1 MAVPGEFSDE
11 GTDLRKQAEAIM
23 GGHAAASPEAAQPMS
38 LAATQALLHELE
50 VHQVEL
56 ELQNE
61 ELRRAQRD
69 LEASRSR
76 YFEHFE
82 LAPVGYCTVSGK
94 GLLQE
99 ANMATTDLLGLPR
112 AALIHQPFSRFI
124 LPEDQDTFYLLRKR
138 LLEQGGTQGCEL
150 RLVQQHCQGRVILQ
164 SAVWVQLVATAAQDD
179 DCQPVMRV
187 VLTDIDARKRQEFQN
202 QLEKSLMAF
211 LLGDHPLEE
220 RLEHLLGRY
229 EALLP
234 GLSGAVLAL
243 QDDRCHFRI
252 LAAPSLSLSARKTF
266 ESMALSPSLAPE
278 AAEALISKPHLAADI
293 NLDPLFL
300 PLRPL
305 GSSLGLR
312 SCWSL
317 PIPGAPDEV
326 LGILAF
332 FSDSPRRELAWEM
345 ESLERAAL
353 LVGGVLVRQRSKDH
367 LLESE
372 ARFRLMADQAPV
384 LIWLSDQ
391 DQLCTYFNQT
401 WLDFTGRT
409 PEQDA
414 GNGWAEGVHP
424 DDLQRCLEIYTSH
437 FDRRQPFRMEYRLRN
452 AAGEYRWLLD
462 NGLPRFDFNGAFLGY
477 IGSCID
483 LTDRVQSETA
493 LEEAN
498 QRMEGILEGTH
509 VGTWEWN
516 VQTGETVFNETWAEF
531 LGHTLADLAPISI
544 RTWEALCHPDDLK
557 GSEDLLLRHFAGELP
572 YYDYECRMKHK
583 DGHWVWMHDRG
594 RLLSRTGDGRPLLM
608 FGTHADISARKESE
622 AVQFESLERLRK
634 IAASVPGVIY
644 QYRLRPDGSS
654 CFPYA
659 SEAIRDIYRV
669 SPEEV
674 AKDASRVFSV
684 LHPEDL
690 ALVSATIQ
698 ESALT
703 LEPWVCKYRVR
714 FEDGTVRTLLGNA
727 QPQREDDG
735 SVLWH
740 GFITDI
746 TERQR
751 QEAQLNQLQK
761 MQGLGALASG
771 VAHDMN
777 NVLGAI
783 LGLASVHVE
792 IQDPGS
798 SAYRAFELITRA
810 CERGGSMIRRLLG
823 FARQSLAEDKELD
836 LNTLVQ
842 DQVML
847 LERTTETRIRLEMDL
862 AADLHP
868 MRGDASALAHLLLNL
883 SLNALDAMPDT
894 GSLRFRTRNA
904 DEQWIELL
912 VEDTGCGMPAEVLA
926 KAMEPFFTT
935 KEQGKGTGL
944 GLSIVHST
952 VLAHRGQIQLD
963 SEPGQGTR
971 VLLRFPACARASKQT
986 VLEEVAPAPLETSGT
1001 SLSVLLVDDDELI
1014 QSSIQMVLEALGHGV
1029 MTVSS
1034 GEEALA
1040 KLEAGLLVDLVILDM
1055 NMPGLGGAG
1064 TLPHLRALRPKV
1076 PVLLATGRIDQT
1088 ALTLASAH
1096 PGVTLLPKPFGQGT
1110 LRNSI
1115 KSLGLG

>member
-1 MAVPGEFSDE
+1 
-11 GTDLRKQAEAIM
+11 
-23 GGHAAASPEAAQPMS
+23 
-38 LAATQALLHELE
+38 
-50 VHQVEL
+50 
-56 ELQNE
+56 
-61 ELRRAQRD
+61 
-69 LEASRSR
+69 
-76 YFEHFE
+76 
-82 LAPVGYCTVSGK
+82 
-94 GLLQE
+94 
-99 ANMATTDLLGLPR
+99 
-112 AALIHQPFSRFI
+112 
-124 LPEDQDTFYLLRKR
+124 
-138 LLEQGGTQGCEL
+138 
-150 RLVQQHCQGRVILQ
+150 
-164 SAVWVQLVATAAQDD
+164 
-179 DCQPVMRV
+179 
-187 VLTDIDARKRQEFQN
+187 
-202 QLEKSLMAF
+202 
-211 LLGDHPLEE
+211 
-220 RLEHLLGRY
+220 
-229 EALLP
+229 
-234 GLSGAVLAL
+234 
-243 QDDRCHFRI
+243 
-252 LAAPSLSLSARKTF
+252 
-266 ESMALSPSLAPE
+266 
-278 AAEALISKPHLAADI
+278 
-293 NLDPLFL
+293 
-300 PLRPL
+300 
-305 GSSLGLR
+305 
-312 SCWSL
+312 
-317 PIPGAPDEV
+317 
-326 LGILAF
+326 
-332 FSDSPRRELAWEM
+332 
-345 ESLERAAL
+345 
-353 LVGGVLVRQRSKDH
+353 
-367 LLESE
+367 
-372 ARFRLMADQAPV
+372 
-384 LIWLSDQ
+384 
-391 DQLCTYFNQT
+391 
-401 WLDFTGRT
+401 
-409 PEQDA
+409 
-414 GNGWAEGVHP
+414 
-424 DDLQRCLEIYTSH
+424 
-437 FDRRQPFRMEYRLRN
+437 
-452 AAGEYRWLLD
+452 
-462 NGLPRFDFNGAFLGY
+462 
-477 IGSCID
+477 
-483 LTDRVQSETA
+483 
-493 LEEAN
+493 
-498 QRMEGILEGTH
+498 
-509 VGTWEWN
+509 
-516 VQTGETVFNETWAEF
+516 
-531 LGHTLADLAPISI
+531 
-544 RTWEALCHPDDLK
+544 
-557 GSEDLLLRHFAGELP
+557 
-572 YYDYECRMKHK
+572 
-583 DGHWVWMHDRG
+583 
-594 RLLSRTGDGRPLLM
+594 
-608 FGTHADISARKESE
+608 
-622 AVQFESLERLRK
+622 
-634 IAASVPGVIY
+634 
-644 QYRLRPDGSS
+644 
-654 CFPYA
+654 
-659 SEAIRDIYRV
+659 
-669 SPEEV
+669 
-674 AKDASRVFSV
+674 
-684 LHPEDL
+684 
-690 ALVSATIQ
+690 
-698 ESALT
+698 
-703 LEPWVCKYRVR
+703 
-714 FEDGTVRTLLGNA
+714 
-727 QPQREDDG
+727 
-735 SVLWH
+735 
-740 GFITDI
+740 
-746 TERQR
+746 
-751 QEAQLNQLQK
+751 
-761 MQGLGALASG
+761 

>member
-1 MAVPGEFSDE
+1 
-11 GTDLRKQAEAIM
+11 
-23 GGHAAASPEAAQPMS
+23 
-38 LAATQALLHELE
+38 
-50 VHQVEL
+50 
-56 ELQNE
+56 
-61 ELRRAQRD
+61 
-69 LEASRSR
+69 
-76 YFEHFE
+76 
-82 LAPVGYCTVSGK
+82 
-94 GLLQE
+94 
-99 ANMATTDLLGLPR
+99 
-112 AALIHQPFSRFI
+112 
-124 LPEDQDTFYLLRKR
+124 
-138 LLEQGGTQGCEL
+138 
-150 RLVQQHCQGRVILQ
+150 
-164 SAVWVQLVATAAQDD
+164 
-179 DCQPVMRV
+179 
-187 VLTDIDARKRQEFQN
+187 
-202 QLEKSLMAF
+202 
-211 LLGDHPLEE
+211 
-220 RLEHLLGRY
+220 
-229 EALLP
+229 
-234 GLSGAVLAL
+234 
-243 QDDRCHFRI
+243 
-252 LAAPSLSLSARKTF
+252 
-266 ESMALSPSLAPE
+266 
-278 AAEALISKPHLAADI
+278 
-293 NLDPLFL
+293 
-300 PLRPL
+300 
-305 GSSLGLR
+305 
-312 SCWSL
+312 
-317 PIPGAPDEV
+317 
-326 LGILAF
+326 
-332 FSDSPRRELAWEM
+332 
-345 ESLERAAL
+345 
-353 LVGGVLVRQRSKDH
+353 
-367 LLESE
+367 
-372 ARFRLMADQAPV
+372 
-384 LIWLSDQ
+384 
-391 DQLCTYFNQT
+391 
-401 WLDFTGRT
+401 
-409 PEQDA
+409 
-414 GNGWAEGVHP
+414 
-424 DDLQRCLEIYTSH
+424 
-437 FDRRQPFRMEYRLRN
+437 
-452 AAGEYRWLLD
+452 
-462 NGLPRFDFNGAFLGY
+462 
-477 IGSCID
+477 
-483 LTDRVQSETA
+483 
-493 LEEAN
+493 
-498 QRMEGILEGTH
+498 
-509 VGTWEWN
+509 
-516 VQTGETVFNETWAEF
+516 
-531 LGHTLADLAPISI
+531 
-544 RTWEALCHPDDLK
+544 
-557 GSEDLLLRHFAGELP
+557 
-572 YYDYECRMKHK
+572 MKHK
-583 DGHWVWMHDRG
+583 DGHWVWVHDRG
-594 RLLSRTGDGRPLLM
+594 RLLSRTADGRPLLM

-634 IAASVPGVIY
+634 IAASVPGMIY

-698 ESALT
+698 DSALT

-823 FARQSLAEDKELD
+823 FARQSLAEDKELE

-883 SLNALDAMPDT
+883 SLNALDAMPDK

-963 SEPGQGTR
+963 SEPGHGTR
-971 VLLRFPACARASKQT
+971 VLLRFPACERASKQT
-986 VLEEVAPAPLETSGT
+986 VPEEVAPAPLETSGT
-1001 SLSVLLVDDDELI
+1001 SLSVLMVDDDELI

-1064 TLPHLRALRPKV
+1064 TLPRLRALRPKV